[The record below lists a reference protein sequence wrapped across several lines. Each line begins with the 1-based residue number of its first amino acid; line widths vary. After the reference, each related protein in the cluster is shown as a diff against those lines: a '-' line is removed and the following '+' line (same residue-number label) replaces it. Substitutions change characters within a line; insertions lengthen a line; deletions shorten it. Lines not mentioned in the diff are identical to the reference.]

1 MTTEQFLN
9 SLRFIDNEIQ
19 ALNLERARISDQRQS
34 ILDLA
39 ESWGGLSGVCVQS
52 TPGSKTESLGIRLA
66 LVDDEFAMKR
76 AQQYAERI
84 RRKWAELLDR
94 KLTAMQII
102 ENIQDAKYRTLITLR
117 YLNNLKWSSVA
128 DMMGYTEDWVQFK
141 LRRQVIDAFEQSA
154 KESGKIGLIVAK

>member
-9 SLRFIDNEIQ
+9 SLRFIDNEIHS
-19 ALNLERARISDQRQS
+19 LELERSRISDQRQA

-52 TPGSKTESLGIRLA
+52 SPGSKTESLGIRLA

-94 KLTAMQII
+94 KLTALLVI
-102 ENIQDAKYRTLITLR
+102 ERIPDARHRALLMHR
-117 YLNNLKWSSVA
+117 YINNLQWSTVA
-128 DMMGYTEDWVQFK
+128 DLMGYNQNWLE
-141 LRRQVIDAFEQSA
+141 IDLKRKAIEAYEKA
-154 KESGKIGLIVAK
+154 KQPCKTM

>member
-19 ALNLERARISDQRQS
+19 ALNLERTRISDQRQS

-39 ESWGGLSGVCVQS
+39 ESWGGLSGVCVQN

-66 LVDDEFAMKR
+66 LVDDDLATPR
-76 AQQYAERI
+76 AKQYAEKI

-94 KLTAMQII
+94 KLTALLVI
-102 ENIQDAKYRTLITLR
+102 ERIPDARHRALLMHR
-117 YLNNLKWSSVA
+117 YINNLQWSTVA
-128 DMMGYTEDWVQFK
+128 DLMGYNEHYIRLE
-141 LRRQVIDAFEQSA
+141 LRKFAIEAYERA
-154 KESGKIGLIVAK
+154 KG

>member
-9 SLRFIDNEIQ
+9 SLRFIDNEIHS
-19 ALNLERARISDQRQS
+19 LELERSRISDQRQA

-66 LVDDEFAMKR
+66 LVDDDLATQR
-76 AQQYAERI
+76 AKQYAERI

-94 KLTAMQII
+94 KLTALLVI
-102 ENIQDAKYRTLITLR
+102 ERIPDARHRALLMHR
-117 YLNNLKWSSVA
+117 YINNLQWSTVA
-128 DMMGYTEDWVQFK
+128 DLMGYNEHYIRLE
-141 LRRQVIDAFEQSA
+141 LRKFAIEAYERA
-154 KESGKIGLIVAK
+154 KG

>member
-9 SLRFIDNEIQ
+9 SLRFIDNEIHS
-19 ALNLERARISDQRQS
+19 LEIERTRISDQRQA

-39 ESWGGLSGVCVQS
+39 ESWGGLSGVCVQN

-66 LVDDEFAMKR
+66 LVDDDLATQR
-76 AQQYAERI
+76 AKQYAERI

-94 KLTAMQII
+94 KLTALQII
-102 ENIQDAKYRTLITLR
+102 ENIQDAKFRTLITLR

-141 LRRQVIDAFEQSA
+141 LRRQVIDAFEQAA
-154 KESGKIGLIVAK
+154 KESGKIGLILAK

>member
-9 SLRFIDNEIQ
+9 SLRFIDNEIHS
-19 ALNLERARISDQRQS
+19 LELERSRISDQRQA

-76 AQQYAERI
+76 AKQYAERI

-94 KLTAMQII
+94 KLTALLVI
-102 ENIQDAKYRTLITLR
+102 ERIPDARHRALLMHR
-117 YLNNLKWSSVA
+117 YINNLQWSTVA
-128 DMMGYTEDWVQFK
+128 DLMGYNQNWLE
-141 LRRQVIDAFEQSA
+141 IDLKRKAIEAYEKA
-154 KESGKIGLIVAK
+154 KQPCKTM

>member
-19 ALNLERARISDQRQS
+19 SLQLERTRISDQRQA

-39 ESWGGLSGVCVQS
+39 ESWGGLSGVCVQN

-66 LVDDEFAMKR
+66 LVDDDLAMKR
-76 AQQYAERI
+76 AKQYAEKI

-94 KLTAMQII
+94 KLTALLVI
-102 ENIQDAKYRTLITLR
+102 ERIPDARHRALLMHR
-117 YLNNLKWSSVA
+117 YINNLQWSTVA
-128 DMMGYTEDWVQFK
+128 DLMGYNEHYIRLE
-141 LRRQVIDAFEQSA
+141 LRKFAIEAYERA
-154 KESGKIGLIVAK
+154 KG

>member
-19 ALNLERARISDQRQS
+19 ALNLERTRISDQRQS

-39 ESWGGLSGVCVQS
+39 ESWGGLSGVCVQN

-94 KLTAMQII
+94 KLTALLVI
-102 ENIQDAKYRTLITLR
+102 ERIPDARHRALLMHR
-117 YLNNLKWSSVA
+117 YINNLQWSTVA
-128 DMMGYTEDWVQFK
+128 DLMGYNEHYIRLE
-141 LRRQVIDAFEQSA
+141 LRKFAIEAYERA
-154 KESGKIGLIVAK
+154 KG

>member
-19 ALNLERARISDQRQS
+19 ALNLERSRISDQRQS

-39 ESWGGLSGVCVQS
+39 ESWGGLSGVCVQN

-66 LVDDEFAMKR
+66 LVDDDLATQR
-76 AQQYAERI
+76 AKQYAERI

-94 KLTAMQII
+94 KLTALLVI
-102 ENIQDAKYRTLITLR
+102 ERIPDARHRALLMHR
-117 YLNNLKWSSVA
+117 YINNLQWSTVA
-128 DMMGYTEDWVQFK
+128 DLMGYNEHYIRLE
-141 LRRQVIDAFEQSA
+141 LRKFAIEAYERA
-154 KESGKIGLIVAK
+154 KG

>member
-19 ALNLERARISDQRQS
+19 ALNLERTRISDQRQS

-66 LVDDEFAMKR
+66 LVDDDLATQR
-76 AQQYAERI
+76 AKQYSERI
-84 RRKWAELLDR
+84 RRKLAELLDR
-94 KLTAMQII
+94 KLIALQVI
-102 ENIQDAKYRTLITLR
+102 ENVPDAKFRTLLELR

-128 DMMGYTEDWVQFK
+128 DVMGYTEDWVQFK
-141 LRRQVIDAFEQSA
+141 LRRQVIDAFEQAA
-154 KESGKIGLIVAK
+154 KESGKNGLIASK

>member
-19 ALNLERARISDQRQS
+19 SLQLERTRISDQRQS

-39 ESWGGLSGVCVQS
+39 ESWGGLSGVCVQN

-66 LVDDEFAMKR
+66 LVDDGLAEKR
-76 AQQYAERI
+76 ARQYAERI

-94 KLTAMQII
+94 KLTALLVI
-102 ENIQDAKYRTLITLR
+102 ERIPDARHRSLLMHR
-117 YLNNLKWSSVA
+117 YINNLQWSTVA
-128 DMMGYTEDWVQFK
+128 DLMGYTEHWVRIYLKAQAIEEYDK
-141 LRRQVIDAFEQSA
+141 A
-154 KESGKIGLIVAK
+154 KTTT

>member
-19 ALNLERARISDQRQS
+19 SLQLERTRISDQRQA

-39 ESWGGLSGVCVQS
+39 ESWGGLSGVCVQN

-66 LVDDEFAMKR
+66 LVDDDLATQR
-76 AQQYAERI
+76 AKQYAEKI

-94 KLTAMQII
+94 KLTALLVI
-102 ENIQDAKYRTLITLR
+102 ERIPDARHRALLMHR
-117 YLNNLKWSSVA
+117 YINNLQWSTVA
-128 DMMGYTEDWVQFK
+128 DLMGYNQNWLE
-141 LRRQVIDAFEQSA
+141 IDLKRKAIEAYEKA
-154 KESGKIGLIVAK
+154 KQPCKTM

>member
-9 SLRFIDNEIQ
+9 SLRFIDNEIHS
-19 ALNLERARISDQRQS
+19 LEIERTRISDQRQA

-39 ESWGGLSGVCVQS
+39 ESWGGLSGVCVQN

-66 LVDDEFAMKR
+66 LVDDDLATQR
-76 AQQYAERI
+76 AKQYAEKI

-94 KLTAMQII
+94 KLTALQII
-102 ENIQDAKYRTLITLR
+102 ENIQDAKFRTLITLR

-141 LRRQVIDAFEQSA
+141 LRRQVIDAFEQAA
-154 KESGKIGLIVAK
+154 KESGKIGLILAK

>member
-19 ALNLERARISDQRQS
+19 ALNLERSRISDQRQA

-76 AQQYAERI
+76 AKQYAERI

-94 KLTAMQII
+94 KLTALLVI
-102 ENIQDAKYRTLITLR
+102 ERIPDARHRALLMHR
-117 YLNNLKWSSVA
+117 YINNLQWSTVA
-128 DMMGYTEDWVQFK
+128 DLMGYNQNWLE
-141 LRRQVIDAFEQSA
+141 IDLKRKAIEAYEKA
-154 KESGKIGLIVAK
+154 KQPCKTM